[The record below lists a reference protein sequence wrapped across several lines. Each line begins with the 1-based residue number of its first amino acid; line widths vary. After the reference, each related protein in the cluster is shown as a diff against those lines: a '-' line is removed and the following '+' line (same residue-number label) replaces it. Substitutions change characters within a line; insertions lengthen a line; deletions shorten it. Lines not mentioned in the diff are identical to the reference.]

1 MWLDL
6 KEIAAESHQSLSGL
20 VTEAI
25 RDFVA
30 RRRVR
35 PVVLDQLRESMD
47 EHAELGRKLKRLLS
61 FPRPKDKT
69 LSTTNVSQARAI
81 AHAPS

>member
-1 MWLDL
+1 MAVIKVSSQVDEQVWLDL

-25 RDFVA
+25 RDFVT

-47 EHAELGRKLKRLLS
+47 EHAELGRKLAK
-61 FPRPKDKT
+61 
-69 LSTTNVSQARAI
+69 
-81 AHAPS
+81 

>member
-1 MWLDL
+1 MAVVKVSSQVEEQVWLDL
-6 KEIAAESHQSLSGL
+6 KQIAAESHQSLSGL
-20 VTEAI
+20 VTDAI

-47 EHAELGRKLKRLLS
+47 EHAELGRNLAK
-61 FPRPKDKT
+61 
-69 LSTTNVSQARAI
+69 
-81 AHAPS
+81 

>member
-1 MWLDL
+1 LNIQDYEGMALIKVSSQVEEQVWLDL

-47 EHAELGRKLKRLLS
+47 EHAELGRKLAK
-61 FPRPKDKT
+61 
-69 LSTTNVSQARAI
+69 
-81 AHAPS
+81 